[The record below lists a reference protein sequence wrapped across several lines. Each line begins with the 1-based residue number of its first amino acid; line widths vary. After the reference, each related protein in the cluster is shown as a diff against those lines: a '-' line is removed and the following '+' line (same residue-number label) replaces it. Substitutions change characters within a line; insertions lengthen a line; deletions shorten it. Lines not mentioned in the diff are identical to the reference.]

1 MRLHFGG
8 LVLQYSVILVLQVE
22 CMYTCTAPL
31 SQIINR

>member
-22 CMYTCTAPL
+22 CMYTCTAHSL
-31 SQIINR
+31 KL